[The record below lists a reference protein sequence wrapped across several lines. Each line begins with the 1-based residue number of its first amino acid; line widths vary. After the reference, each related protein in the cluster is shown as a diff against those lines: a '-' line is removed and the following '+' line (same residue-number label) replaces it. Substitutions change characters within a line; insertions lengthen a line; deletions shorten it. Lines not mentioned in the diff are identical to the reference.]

1 MWEFMFFVFGL
12 VFGVAGL
19 LLFQA
24 VRRGIAIS
32 WYEWLLGVIGV
43 ALLYLGVW
51 HFFASLRELE
61 TAAGGLGLA
70 LLGVPGLVLLAVV
83 WQLWR
88 RRQAMS

>member
-12 VFGVAGL
+12 AFGVAGL

-24 VRRGIAIS
+24 VRRGISIS
-32 WYEWLLGVIGV
+32 WYEWLIGVIGA

-61 TAAGGLGLA
+61 TAAGGLGFA
-70 LLGVPGLVLLAVV
+70 IIGIPGLILIALAFR
-83 WQLWR
+83 LTWR
-88 RRQAMS
+88 RHRAV

>member
-12 VFGVAGL
+12 AFGVAGL

-24 VRRGIAIS
+24 VRRGTSIS

-43 ALLYLGVW
+43 ALLFLGVW

-61 TAAGGLGLA
+61 TGAGGLGFAIIGL
-70 LLGVPGLVLLAVV
+70 PGLILLAVV

-88 RRQAMS
+88 RRQAAS